1 MKEPLIQMMNI
12 VKRFPGVIAND
23 RVNLDV
29 YQGEI
34 HAILGENGSG
44 KSTLMSILAGLY
56 KPTEGTMSV
65 SGIERRFR
73 SPRDAIACGI
83 GMVHQHF
90 KLVEPFSVTENLILG
105 QRRGGFFVE
114 KGKVAAEIRELANR
128 YGLFVDP
135 EAFIWQLSV
144 GEKQRVEILRL
155 LYQGSRVL
163 ILDEPTAVLTPQ
175 ETCELFHNLRR
186 MADDGCAILF
196 ITHKLNEVESLAD
209 RVTVLRGGKVV
220 GSQVRA
226 ELARK
231 ALVNMMVGKELQ
243 VQPVRKSAVIGENV
257 LQLTNV
263 SALNDMGRKG
273 LDGLSLSIRS
283 GEIYGLAGV
292 AGNGQRDLAE
302 VIAGLRGMTEGE
314 YFLQGAPARGL
325 TPREL
330 IERGVSY
337 VPEDRLGMGLVPE
350 LNAVENLMLKDYKKD
365 DFGSCWLMDYPK
377 IQLWA
382 TDLVREYDVK
392 LSSLMQPVKL
402 MSGGNLQKLLL
413 AREITR
419 QPKLMVVLYPVRGL
433 DIGAIEAVHRLLIGL
448 RESGAAILLVSEE
461 LEEIAKLSDR
471 VGVLFGGRIVGE
483 FIADALDLEQVGL
496 LMAGAGIQAGGD
508 DCALSC

>member
-1 MKEPLIQMMNI
+1 MKEPLIRMMNI
-12 VKRFPGVIAND
+12 VKRFPGVVAND

-29 YQGEI
+29 YRGEI
-34 HAILGENGSG
+34 HAVLGENGSG

-56 KPTEGTMSV
+56 KPTEGMLEV
-65 SGIERRFR
+65 NGIERKFR

-90 KLVEPFSVTENLILG
+90 KLVDPFTVTENLMLG
-105 QRRGGFFVE
+105 QRRGGLLTD
-114 KGKVAAEIRELANR
+114 KDKVAGEIRELADR
-128 YGLFVDP
+128 YGLAVDP
-135 EAFIWQLSV
+135 AACIWQLSV

-175 ETCELFHNLRR
+175 ETCELFRNLRR

-209 RVTVLRGGKVV
+209 RVTVLRGGKMV
-220 GSQVRA
+220 GTQERA
-226 ELARK
+226 DLERR
-231 ALVNMMVGKELQ
+231 ALINMMVGKELQ
-243 VQPVRKSAVIGENV
+243 VQPVRKSERIGDVV
-257 LQLTNV
+257 LRLTNV
-263 SALNDMGRKG
+263 SALNDMGRNG

-302 VIAGLRGMTEGE
+302 VIAGLRPMTAGDYLLLGE
-314 YFLQGAPARGL
+314 RANGL
-325 TPREL
+325 SPSAL
-330 IERGVSY
+330 INSGVSY
-337 VPEDRLGMGLVPE
+337 VPEDRLGMGLVPD
-350 LNAVENLMLKDYKKD
+350 LNAVENLMLKDYANPEFGGRWLLDYKK
-365 DFGSCWLMDYPK
+365 L
-377 IQLWA
+377 QAWA
-382 TDLVREYDVK
+382 TELVREYDVK

-402 MSGGNLQKLLL
+402 MSGGNLQKMLL

-419 QPKLMVVLYPVRGL
+419 RPKLMVVLYPVRGL

-471 VGVLFGGRIVGE
+471 VGVLFGGKIVGE
-483 FIADALDLEQVGL
+483 FPAQALDLEQVGL

-508 DCALSC
+508 NCALSR

>member
-1 MKEPLIQMMNI
+1 MKEPLIRMMNI

-29 YQGEI
+29 YRGEI
-34 HAILGENGSG
+34 HAVLGENGSG

-56 KPTEGTMSV
+56 KPTEGTMEV
-65 SGIERRFR
+65 SGIERKFR

-90 KLVEPFSVTENLILG
+90 KLVEPFTVAENLMLG
-105 QRRGGFFVE
+105 QRRGGLLVE
-114 KGKVAAEIRELANR
+114 QGKVADEIRELAER
-128 YGLFVDP
+128 YGLAVDP
-135 EAFIWQLSV
+135 DACIWQLSV

-175 ETCELFHNLRR
+175 ETCELFQNLRR

-196 ITHKLNEVESLAD
+196 ITHKLNEVESLSD

-220 GSQVRA
+220 GTQVRA
-226 ELARK
+226 SLDRK

-243 VQPVRKSAVIGENV
+243 VQPVRKSTHLGDVV
-257 LQLTNV
+257 LELDAV

-273 LDGLSLSIRS
+273 LDELSLSIRS

-302 VIAGLRGMTEGE
+302 VIAGLRPLTGGE
-314 YFLQGAPARGL
+314 YRLEGVNANGL
-325 TPREL
+325 SPRAL
-330 IERGVSY
+330 IDKGVSY
-337 VPEDRLGMGLVPE
+337 VPEDRLGMGLVPD
-350 LNAVENLMLKDYKKD
+350 LNTVENLMLKDYKKPE
-365 DFGSCWLMDYPK
+365 FGGQLLLDYQK
-377 IQLWA
+377 LNDWA
-382 TDLVREYDVK
+382 TGLVQEYDVK
-392 LSSLMQPVKL
+392 LSSLQQPVKL

-471 VGVLFGGRIVGE
+471 VGVLFGGKIVGE
-483 FIADALDLEQVGL
+483 FSADALDLEQIGL
-496 LMAGAGIQAGGD
+496 LMAGADVQAGGD
-508 DCALSC
+508 DCALSR

>member
-1 MKEPLIQMMNI
+1 MKEPLIRMMNI
-12 VKRFPGVIAND
+12 VKRFPGVVAND

-56 KPTEGTMSV
+56 KPTEGVMTV

-105 QRRGGFFVE
+105 QRRGGFWVE
-114 KGKVAAEIRELANR
+114 KGKVAAEIRELADR

-135 EAFIWQLSV
+135 ESFIWQLSV

-209 RVTVLRGGKVV
+209 RVTVLRGGKIV
-220 GSQVRA
+220 GSQLRA
-226 ELARK
+226 ELDRK
-231 ALVNMMVGKELQ
+231 MLVNMMVGKELQ
-243 VQPVRKSAVIGENV
+243 VQPVRKSAVIGDNV

-273 LDGLSLSIRS
+273 LDRLSLAIRS

-302 VIAGLRGMTEGE
+302 VIAGLRPMAEGE
-314 YFLQGAPARGL
+314 YLLQGSSACGL

-330 IERGVSY
+330 IDRGVSY
-337 VPEDRLGMGLVPE
+337 VPEDRLGMGLIPD

-365 DFGSCWLMDYPK
+365 DFGGCWLMNYQK
-377 IQLWA
+377 LQSWA
-382 TDLVREYDVK
+382 TELVQEYDVK
-392 LSSLMQPVKL
+392 LSSLTQPVKL

-433 DIGAIEAVHRLLIGL
+433 DIGAIEAVHRLLVGL

-483 FIADALDLEQVGL
+483 FPAESLDLEQVGL
-496 LMAGAGIQAGGD
+496 LMAGAGIQAGGE
-508 DCALSC
+508 DCALSR